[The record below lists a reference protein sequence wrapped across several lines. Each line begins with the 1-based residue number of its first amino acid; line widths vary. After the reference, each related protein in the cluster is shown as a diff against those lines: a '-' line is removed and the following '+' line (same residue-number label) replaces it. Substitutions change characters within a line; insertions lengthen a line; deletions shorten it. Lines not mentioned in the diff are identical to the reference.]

1 MFSIPNTTEMK
12 YMYTCI
18 MKSKVEKGGQNN

>member
-1 MFSIPNTTEMK
+1 MLSIPYMAEMK

-18 MKSKVEKGGQNN
+18 MKSKVKNGGQNN